1 MLTSTQGSRC
11 RVKRDIVEVRPAYAA
26 QCIFFLA
33 RAVSEAVPDD
43 EEGSDD
49 ITIWGGTGL
58 GQIIY
63 TQSEENIIGY
73 RLNHRLSQRTDM

>member
-43 EEGSDD
+43 EDASDD
-49 ITIWGGTGL
+49 ITI
-58 GQIIY
+58 
-63 TQSEENIIGY
+63 
-73 RLNHRLSQRTDM
+73 